1 MGIAQALACVRQ
13 GRELRRTASGR
24 DKAWSRRRPSAGP
37 RSGVPLR
44 LARHIGF
51 GALLAALAA
60 TALLAGCEKHEQ
72 KAEERPPVAVTAMT
86 VTPRDT
92 PVTYEYVGQ
101 TQSSHQV
108 QVRARVAGFLDKRVY
123 TEGAMVKAGEVMF
136 QQDPKPFQAQLDA
149 ALGALAEQQA
159 RLQTANDNLA
169 QVKPLA
175 ALNALSQKDLD
186 DATGQQQAAAAA
198 VQTAKANVETARLNL
213 SYTTITTPVTG
224 LSSFARVQ
232 DGAYVNAENSLL
244 TYVEKV
250 DPIWVNFTVSEND
263 VLSLRS
269 EETKGRL
276 LAPADRNYP
285 VEVVLA
291 DGSVFP
297 DRGRITFANASYNPQ
312 TGTFLL
318 RATLPNPKGD
328 LRPGQ
333 FVRVRVL
340 GMVRVGAILVP
351 QQAVL
356 QGAKGHF
363 VVLVDKESKAQVRAV
378 QVGPWYGDDW
388 FITDGLKPGD
398 VVVTD
403 GVARL
408 TPGAPVKVA
417 AAAAGAPAATAP
429 PKAAEPAPPAKK

>member
-1 MGIAQALACVRQ
+1 MNRWGRTMGL
-13 GRELRRTASGR
+13 
-24 DKAWSRRRPSAGP
+24 
-37 RSGVPLR
+37 LR
-44 LARHIGF
+44 L
-51 GALLAALAA
+51 LL
-60 TALLAGCEKHEQ
+60 TTLAGLMLVSACSKE
-72 KAEERPPVAVTAMT
+72 APAPGARGPVEVTAIT
-86 VTPRDT
+86 VAPRDT
-92 PVTYEYVGQ
+92 PVSYEYVGQ

-108 QVRARVAGFLDKRVY
+108 QIRARVAGFLDRRVY
-123 TEGAMVKAGEVMF
+123 TEGSMVKTGDVMF

-149 ALGALAEQQA
+149 ANGALAEQQA

-175 ALNALSQKDLD
+175 ALNALSQKELD

-198 VQTAKANVETARLNL
+198 VQTAKANVDSARLNL

-244 TYVEKV
+244 TYVEQV
-250 DPIWVNFTVSEND
+250 DPIWVNFTMSEND

-269 EETKGRL
+269 DEAKGRL
-276 LAPADRNYP
+276 RAPPDRNYG

-291 DGSVFP
+291 DGSVYP
-297 DRGRITFANASYNPQ
+297 EKGRITFANASYNPQ

-318 RATLPNPKGD
+318 RATLPNYKGD

-340 GMVRVGAILVP
+340 GIVRVNGIMVP

-363 VVLVDKESKAQVRAV
+363 VVLVDGESKAQIRPV
-378 QVGPWYGDDW
+378 QVGPWNGDEW
-388 FITDGLKPGD
+388 FITDGLKAGD

-408 TPGAPVKVA
+408 SPGTPVKVTA
-417 AAAAGAPAATAP
+417 APAKATEA
-429 PKAAEPAPPAKK
+429 PAPQKK